1 MIKLIKNSE
10 INKTTRYR
18 FYGIRCNCCNST
30 NNVNVLEI
38 RAENSSGGTI
48 IDICDKCLIELKE
61 LMKKIFTL
69 ILAFFPLC
77 NLMAQSEWELPN
89 SSVPTEKTTKTKTKK
104 ENTSIAKED
113 NSKVVEIKEED
124 KPYLEGAV
132 PEVEGKIVFSRTINI
147 PNKNASE
154 IYDKT
159 YQYLEQFTKSNT
171 SLPGSRI
178 VIVNKKQHIIAA
190 TINEWLV
197 FSNNFFSIDRAQFFY
212 TLIATCKDNELLIN
226 VERIKYK
233 YEIGRPSELKTTA
246 EELIS
251 DKVALSKDKTKVKKA
266 EKKFRYKTIDR
277 VKEIMDNIQSNVTL

>member
-1 MIKLIKNSE
+1 
-10 INKTTRYR
+10 
-18 FYGIRCNCCNST
+18 
-30 NNVNVLEI
+30 
-38 RAENSSGGTI
+38 
-48 IDICDKCLIELKE
+48 
-61 LMKKIFTL
+61 MKKIFTL

-89 SSVPTEKTTKTKTKK
+89 SSAPTEKTTKNKTKK

-113 NSKVVEIKEED
+113 YSKVVEIKEED

-190 TINEWLV
+190 TI
-197 FSNNFFSIDRAQFFY
+197 R
-212 TLIATCKDNELLIN
+212 LLI
-226 VERIKYK
+226 E
-233 YEIGRPSELKTTA
+233 
-246 EELIS
+246 
-251 DKVALSKDKTKVKKA
+251 
-266 EKKFRYKTIDR
+266 
-277 VKEIMDNIQSNVTL
+277 

>member
-1 MIKLIKNSE
+1 
-10 INKTTRYR
+10 
-18 FYGIRCNCCNST
+18 
-30 NNVNVLEI
+30 
-38 RAENSSGGTI
+38 
-48 IDICDKCLIELKE
+48 
-61 LMKKIFTL
+61 MKKIFTL

-132 PEVEGKIVFSRTINI
+132 PEMEGKIVFSRTINI

-190 TINEWLV
+190 TLNEWLV

>member
-1 MIKLIKNSE
+1 
-10 INKTTRYR
+10 
-18 FYGIRCNCCNST
+18 
-30 NNVNVLEI
+30 
-38 RAENSSGGTI
+38 
-48 IDICDKCLIELKE
+48 
-61 LMKKIFTL
+61 MKKIFTL

-89 SSVPTEKTTKTKTKK
+89 SSVPTEKTAKTKTKK
-104 ENTSIAKED
+104 ENTSITKED
-113 NSKVVEIKEED
+113 NPKVIEIKEED

-159 YQYLEQFTKSNT
+159 YQYHEQFKKSHT

-226 VERIKYK
+226 IERIKYK

>member
-1 MIKLIKNSE
+1 
-10 INKTTRYR
+10 
-18 FYGIRCNCCNST
+18 
-30 NNVNVLEI
+30 
-38 RAENSSGGTI
+38 
-48 IDICDKCLIELKE
+48 
-61 LMKKIFTL
+61 MKKIFTL

-171 SLPGSRI
+171 SLPGFLTTFSLSI
-178 VIVNKKQHIIAA
+178 ELNSSAHSLQVAKTMKCSYALKELN
-190 TINEWLV
+190 IN
-197 FSNNFFSIDRAQFFY
+197 
-212 TLIATCKDNELLIN
+212 
-226 VERIKYK
+226 
-233 YEIGRPSELKTTA
+233 
-246 EELIS
+246 
-251 DKVALSKDKTKVKKA
+251 TK
-266 EKKFRYKTIDR
+266 
-277 VKEIMDNIQSNVTL
+277 

>member
-1 MIKLIKNSE
+1 
-10 INKTTRYR
+10 
-18 FYGIRCNCCNST
+18 
-30 NNVNVLEI
+30 
-38 RAENSSGGTI
+38 
-48 IDICDKCLIELKE
+48 
-61 LMKKIFTL
+61 MKKIFTL
-69 ILAFFPLC
+69 ILAFFSLC

-113 NSKVVEIKEED
+113 

-132 PEVEGKIVFSRTINI
+132 PEVEGKIIFSRTINI

>member
-1 MIKLIKNSE
+1 
-10 INKTTRYR
+10 
-18 FYGIRCNCCNST
+18 
-30 NNVNVLEI
+30 
-38 RAENSSGGTI
+38 
-48 IDICDKCLIELKE
+48 
-61 LMKKIFTL
+61 MKKIFTL

-197 FSNNFFSIDRAQFFY
+197 FSNY
-212 TLIATCKDNELLIN
+212 TLIANCKDNELLIN